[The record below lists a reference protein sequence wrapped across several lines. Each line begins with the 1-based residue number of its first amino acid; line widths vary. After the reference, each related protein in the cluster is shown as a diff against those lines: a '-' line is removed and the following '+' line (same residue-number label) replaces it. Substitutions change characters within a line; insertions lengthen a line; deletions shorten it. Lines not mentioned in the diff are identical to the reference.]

1 MVFDGD
7 LLLYIGEGVTKKP
20 IAYCKTASIS
30 VNMNTK
36 EIVTKESGIWNEKIN
51 GRLSWSGSADGMY
64 CIISEATNKT
74 TEQLFDALTA
84 RTAVDIVFG
93 KEGTTETY
101 TGHALI
107 TSLEISSGADEIPTY
122 SMSFEGTGALTKV
135 AKAV

>member
-7 LLLYIGEGVTKKP
+7 LLLYIGEGVAKKP
-20 IAYCKTASIS
+20 IAYCKTASLS

-64 CIISEATNKT
+64 CIVSEATNKT
-74 TEQLFDALTA
+74 SEQLYDALIA
-84 RTAVDIVFG
+84 RKALDVVFG

-101 TGHALI
+101 TGEAFI
-107 TSLEISSGADEIPTY
+107 TSLELSSGADEIPTY
-122 SMSFEGTGALTKV
+122 SVSFEGTGVLTKV
-135 AKAV
+135 AKTI